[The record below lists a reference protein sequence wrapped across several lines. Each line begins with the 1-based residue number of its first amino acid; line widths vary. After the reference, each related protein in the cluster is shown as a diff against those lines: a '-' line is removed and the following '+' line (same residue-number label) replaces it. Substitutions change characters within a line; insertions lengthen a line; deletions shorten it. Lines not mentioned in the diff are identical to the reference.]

1 MTFPAVALRDWLS
14 ARLRRKLL
22 LAMAAA
28 GVVAALLLLVVFML
42 FYRNE
47 LANERGTAS
56 MQVNLLL
63 QAALEN
69 AMLKRDVPG
78 LQQVVAS
85 MGEQPQIR
93 GVMILNPA
101 GEVRFAADPSR
112 LGQRFPELAGRA
124 LVDNKP
130 SDELALTAD
139 GIEVLRSINPV
150 HNKPACGGC
159 HGTIESRPVNGVL
172 VVDYDASSLR
182 EKARNTAGWMAFGG
196 AGVILLLLAIGWR
209 AVQRSVLDPLE
220 GLLRASSRLGA
231 GEMAA
236 RVPVSGHDEFARVGT
251 VFNGMADSLE
261 QALGAA
267 EIQRRFLQQVI
278 DGLPDGVRVIDSRY
292 RIVLANAA
300 YRRQLGIGADDLAA
314 RPCYASSHGRTA
326 PCVAT
331 MVVCPLNEL
340 KRPGDTLKC
349 SHVHVRGNG
358 ASLPVEVHA
367 SMVELQQNGAVER
380 CVVESIR
387 DLSEVSQVSQEQRL
401 SELGLLAAGIA
412 HEIHNP
418 LGSVRLAVQTLL
430 REMDQQQSDPAELAS
445 YLRLVDDQID
455 KCIEVT
461 RRLLL
466 LSRHPDSRNVLV
478 DINDAAADS
487 MHLLDYDAKL
497 RQIAQHAEL
506 DPDRPRILADQ
517 AELRMVVLNLLQNA
531 HHAMLDGGE
540 IRVRT
545 RSAGTT
551 QVLIEVADNGCGIAP
566 DVLPH
571 IFDPFYSRRADG
583 QAGTGLGLT
592 ICRSIVERY
601 GGTITVESTQGR
613 GTTFSIILPREH
625 GNPGNEEDGP
635 DR

>member
-1 MTFPAVALRDWLS
+1 M
-14 ARLRRKLL
+14 
-22 LAMAAA
+22 
-28 GVVAALLLLVVFML
+28 
-42 FYRNE
+42 
-47 LANERGTAS
+47 
-56 MQVNLLL
+56 
-63 QAALEN
+63 
-69 AMLKRDVPG
+69 
-78 LQQVVAS
+78 
-85 MGEQPQIR
+85 
-93 GVMILNPA
+93 
-101 GEVRFAADPSR
+101 
-112 LGQRFPELAGRA
+112 
-124 LVDNKP
+124 
-130 SDELALTAD
+130 
-139 GIEVLRSINPV
+139 
-150 HNKPACGGC
+150 
-159 HGTIESRPVNGVL
+159 
-172 VVDYDASSLR
+172 
-182 EKARNTAGWMAFGG
+182 
-196 AGVILLLLAIGWR
+196 
-209 AVQRSVLDPLE
+209 
-220 GLLRASSRLGA
+220 
-231 GEMAA
+231 
-236 RVPVSGHDEFARVGT
+236 
-251 VFNGMADSLE
+251 
-261 QALGAA
+261 
-267 EIQRRFLQQVI
+267 
-278 DGLPDGVRVIDSRY
+278 
-292 RIVLANAA
+292 
-300 YRRQLGIGADDLAA
+300 
-314 RPCYASSHGRTA
+314 
-326 PCVAT
+326 
-331 MVVCPLNEL
+331 
-340 KRPGDTLKC
+340 
-349 SHVHVRGNG
+349 
-358 ASLPVEVHA
+358 
-367 SMVELQQNGAVER
+367 
-380 CVVESIR
+380 
-387 DLSEVSQVSQEQRL
+387 
-401 SELGLLAAGIA
+401 
-412 HEIHNP
+412 
-418 LGSVRLAVQTLL
+418 
-430 REMDQQQSDPAELAS
+430 
-445 YLRLVDDQID
+445 DDQID